1 MNQEQHFIADE
12 LINTFISM
20 PNRIFN
26 CCYLKAVLRLD
37 LCIEVPCRCLQQ
49 HIQFNS
55 QRFLK

>member
-1 MNQEQHFIADE
+1 MNQEQQFIADE
-12 LINTFISM
+12 LINTFISI

-26 CCYLKAVLRLD
+26 YCYLKGVLELD
-37 LCIEVPCRCLQQ
+37 VCIEAPCRCLQQ